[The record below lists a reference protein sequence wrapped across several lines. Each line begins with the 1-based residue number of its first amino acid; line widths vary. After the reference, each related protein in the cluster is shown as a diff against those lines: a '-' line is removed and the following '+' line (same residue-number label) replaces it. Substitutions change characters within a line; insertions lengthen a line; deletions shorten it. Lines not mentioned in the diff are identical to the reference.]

1 MFCRLLQFTSII
13 FQPRRFGGSNLST
26 YQLSAELA
34 IYKEEL
40 DDTLT
45 CDGREEG
52 FNHKTKVYEG
62 AENVVISI
70 QVRIDLV
77 CSVIIME
84 NAIKKYFLS
93 LINPYNQNQSNWV
106 LKI

>member
-1 MFCRLLQFTSII
+1 M
-13 FQPRRFGGSNLST
+13 ST

-70 QVRIDLV
+70 RVRIDLV

-84 NAIKKYFLS
+84 NAIKKVFFIPS
-93 LINPYNQNQSNWV
+93 LITKTKV
-106 LKI
+106 IGC